1 MPEQKPELLVAG
13 SVALDTRDGPFGKVE
28 ETLGGSAVYFALA
41 ASLIVPVKV
50 VAPVGVDG
58 AKRVGRTFSGRPIDT
73 DLLQILDAPTY
84 RWRAHQEHGRNID
97 LGSTDDIYDSWEPKL
112 PVGFAGWAFVGS
124 MRPDRQAQVMAA
136 LLGSAKL
143 LAADAMLSY
152 VLARPPEARDVLRRA
167 AWFFCNEEEFAALG
181 GKDPEEFRR
190 QWWLQGLV
198 VKSGP
203 QGLAAYTEFGVI
215 RVPAISERPV
225 VDSTGAGDALA
236 GGMLARWMSTGG
248 EPGGLQDALVWGA
261 ACASITIS
269 SIGVKGIAKATNKQL
284 SERVAEVEECVR
296 RES

>member
-1 MPEQKPELLVAG
+1 MPEQQPQLLVAG
-13 SVALDTRDGPFGKVE
+13 SVALDTRDGPFGKVS

-58 AKRVGRTFSGRPIDT
+58 AKRVGQVFSGRPIDT
-73 DLLQILDAPTY
+73 ELLQILDAPTY
-84 RWRAHQEHGRNID
+84 RWRAHQEHGRNVD
-97 LGSTDDIYDSWEPKL
+97 LGSSDDIYDKWEPTL
-112 PVGFAGWAFVGS
+112 PQGFDGWAFVGS

-136 LLGSAKL
+136 LHGSAKL

-152 VLARPPEARDVLRRA
+152 VLARPPEARDVLGKA
-167 AWFFCNEEEFAALG
+167 AWFFCNDEEFKALG

-198 VKSGP
+198 VKSGEL
-203 QGLAAYTEFGVI
+203 GLAAYTEFGVVK
-215 RVPAISERPV
+215 VPALTSRPV

-236 GGMLARWMSTGG
+236 GGMMARWLTTGG
-248 EPGGLQDALVWGA
+248 QPGGLQDALMWGA

-269 SIGVKGIAKATNKQL
+269 SVGVKGIAKATHTQL
-284 SERVAEVEECVR
+284 TERVAEVEECMH